1 MNKIAITMKKA
12 SFKEKLRY
20 NFDNTLSNGPI
31 AIISWLA
38 LVTFLLVILAGT
50 ILFITGLSAN
60 PAQNEPFDLTEGI
73 WQSLMRVLDAGTVT
87 GDEGWTFRLFMLLIT
102 IAGLFIFSSL
112 IGSISN
118 GIDESISNLRKG
130 KSKVIETN
138 HTLILGYSS
147 MIYSVISELCL
158 ANESQNKAII
168 VILADLD
175 KVEMEDDIRAKI
187 EDTKTSKIIV
197 RSGNP
202 LDLKD
207 LQMVNY
213 NEAKAIIL
221 LSPENEAN
229 PDNHVI
235 KSVLSI
241 TGNKN
246 RKKETYHIVA
256 EIKDNENKQVANLV
270 GGKEVS
276 YVFSTDLISRLTAQ
290 TCRQSGLSIIYSDL
304 LQFEGDEIYFYS
316 DHGLPG
322 LTFRQCLHL
331 FEDACVM
338 GIFTAC
344 KQVLLNPPMNYQ
356 VEKEDQIILIA
367 QDDSKINRLLIPKEI
382 LPINFIPAPKKEKE
396 IETTLILGWNVKG
409 KKIIEELDNYVV
421 KGSSVSILGEI
432 NDIKD
437 SLSLLAEDLKN
448 ITLYFQHGNIND
460 RKTLDELR
468 IEAFDHIIVL
478 SYMDKGSI
486 QISDAITLICLVHL
500 RDISEKAGKDF
511 SVVSEMLDVQ
521 NRELAEVAKA
531 DDFIVS
537 DNLLSLLMTQ
547 IAENKDLEKVYD
559 SLFNDEGAEI
569 YLYPV
574 EEYLD
579 VHSPMDFYQVIESAS
594 KIGHTAIGYRK
605 LNPTNMYDNGKF
617 GIVLNPIKS
626 KSIQFN
632 HGDLLVVLAE
642 S

>member
-1 MNKIAITMKKA
+1 MSKT

-38 LVTFLLVILAGT
+38 LVTFLLVILAGL
-50 ILFITGLSAN
+50 ILFITGLSAD
-60 PAQNEPFDLTEGI
+60 PESNEPLGLVEGI

-87 GDEGWTFRLFMLLIT
+87 GDEGWAFRLFMLLIT

-112 IGSISN
+112 IGSISS

-130 KSKVIETN
+130 KSKVIESN

-158 ANESQNKAII
+158 ANESQKKAVI

-175 KVEMEDDIRAKI
+175 KVEIEDDIRSRI
-187 EDTKTSKIIV
+187 QDTKTSKIIV

-202 LDLKD
+202 LNFQD

-221 LSPENEAN
+221 LSPENEEN
-229 PDNHVI
+229 PDNQVI

-246 RKKETYHIVA
+246 RKKEPYHIVA
-256 EIKDNENKQVANLV
+256 EIKSNENKQVASLV

-276 YVFSTDLISRLTAQ
+276 YVYSSDLISKLTAQ
-290 TCRQSGLSIIYSDL
+290 TCRQSGLSIIYSEL

-316 DHGLPG
+316 DHGLVG
-322 LTFRQCLHL
+322 LTFKQCLYS
-331 FEDACVM
+331 FEDSCVM
-338 GIFTAC
+338 GVFTADR
-344 KQVLLNPPMNYQ
+344 KVLLNPAMNYKIN
-356 VEKEDQIILIA
+356 KEDQLILIA
-367 QDDSKINRLLIPKEI
+367 EDDSKINRLLLPKEV
-382 LPINFIPAPKKEKE
+382 LPVAYTPQVKMERE
-396 IETTLILGWNVKG
+396 IETTLILGWNHKG
-409 KKIIEELDNYVV
+409 KKIIEELDHYVI

-432 NDIKD
+432 EGMED
-437 SLSLLAEDLKN
+437 SLVSLSEELKN

-460 RKTLDELR
+460 RKTLDEMH
-468 IEAFDHIIVL
+468 IESFNHIIVL
-478 SYMDKGSI
+478 SYMNKGNI
-486 QISDAITLICLVHL
+486 QISDSITLICLVYL

-559 SLFNDEGAEI
+559 CLFNDEGAEI
-569 YLYPV
+569 YLNPV

-579 VHSPMDFYQVIESAS
+579 IHEPTDFYKVIESAS
-594 KIGHTAIGYRK
+594 KIGHTAIGYRS
-605 LNPTNMYDNGKF
+605 LNQKVMNYGKF
-617 GIVLNPIKS
+617 GVVLNPLKS
-626 KSIQFN
+626 NQINFEQ
-632 HGDLLVVLAE
+632 GDFLIVLAE
-642 S
+642 A